1 MVAPL
6 APSPTSSIEDK
17 ALELC
22 QFVLEQP
29 EFRESWNRIEAFLSD
44 PAAQGVY
51 REWQEASR
59 ELALR
64 EREGLPLT
72 DQDLVSVEM
81 RKEAVLENSV
91 ALGFAE
97 SEEVLNGIFGT
108 VTRLLQKTLQLGRV
122 PTEEDLAE
130 SGCCGGGCGCH

>member
-6 APSPTSSIEDK
+6 VETQTIEDK

-22 QFVLEQP
+22 QFVLDQP
-29 EFRESWNRIEAFLSD
+29 EFRDSWNRIEAFLADST
-44 PAAQGVY
+44 AQGLY
-51 REWQEASR
+51 RDWQEASR
-59 ELALR
+59 QISLR

-72 DQDLVSVEM
+72 DQDLIAVES
-81 RKEAVLENSV
+81 RKEAVLGNSV

-97 SEEVLNGIFGT
+97 SEDALNEIFGT

-122 PTEEDLAE
+122 PTADDLSE
-130 SGCCGGGCGCH
+130 GSCCGGGCGCQ

>member
-6 APSPTSSIEDK
+6 AETVTLEDK

-22 QFVLEQP
+22 RFVLDQP
-29 EFRESWNRIEAFLSD
+29 EFQTSWSRIEAFLAD
-44 PAAQGVY
+44 PSAQSVY

-59 ELALR
+59 ELAMR

-72 DQDLVSVEM
+72 DHDLIAVET
-81 RKEAVLENSV
+81 RKDAVLGNDV
-91 ALGFAE
+91 AVGFAE
-97 SEEVLNGIFGT
+97 SEETLNEIFGT

-122 PTEEDLAE
+122 PTQEDLSAD
-130 SGCCGGGCGCH
+130 GCCGGGCGCH

>member
-1 MVAPL
+1 MVATL
-6 APSPTSSIEDK
+6 SASPTIEDK

-29 EFRESWNRIEAFLSD
+29 EFQDSWNRIEAFLAD

-51 REWQEASR
+51 RAWQEASR
-59 ELALR
+59 DLAMR
-64 EREGLPLT
+64 EREGIPLT
-72 DQDLVSVEM
+72 DHDLVAVEV
-81 RKEAVLENSV
+81 RKEAVLENAV

-97 SEEVLNGIFGT
+97 SEEILNGIFGT

-122 PTEEDLAE
+122 PTEEDLSE
-130 SGCCGGGCGCH
+130 GSCCGGGCGCK

>member
-6 APSPTSSIEDK
+6 AATVTLEEK

-22 QFVLEQP
+22 QFILDQP
-29 EFRESWNRIEAFLSD
+29 EFQDSWNRIEAFVADST
-44 PAAQGVY
+44 AQALY

-59 ELALR
+59 ELAMR

-72 DQDLVSVEM
+72 DHDLLAVEA
-81 RKEAVLENSV
+81 RKEAVLSNDV

-97 SEEVLNGIFGT
+97 GEEALSGIFGT

-122 PTEEDLAE
+122 PTEGDLSADD
-130 SGCCGGGCGCH
+130 CCGGGCGCH